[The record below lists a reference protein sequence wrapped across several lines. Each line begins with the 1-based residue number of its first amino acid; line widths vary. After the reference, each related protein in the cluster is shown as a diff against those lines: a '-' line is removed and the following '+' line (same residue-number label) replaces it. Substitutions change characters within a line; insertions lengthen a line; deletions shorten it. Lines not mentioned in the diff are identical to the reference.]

1 MARIGTMG
9 DHEVVVVRVVVRWS
23 SGDEVLRVGLDEKD
37 GKVGCE
43 CGVLMRLSVVGRLIE
58 KLSLFFFLI
67 FFCV

>member
-23 SGDEVLRVGLDEKD
+23 SGDEVLRVGLGEKD

-43 CGVLMRLSVVGRLIE
+43 CGVQLWGNEAERGGKVD
-58 KLSLFFFLI
+58 
-67 FFCV
+67 